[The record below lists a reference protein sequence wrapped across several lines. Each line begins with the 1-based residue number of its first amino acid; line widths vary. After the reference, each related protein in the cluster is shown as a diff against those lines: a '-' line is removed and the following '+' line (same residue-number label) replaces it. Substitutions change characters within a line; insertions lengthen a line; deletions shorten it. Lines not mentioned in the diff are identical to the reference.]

1 MRGLWRFIA
10 GLLLVLALLAGAA
23 FLFRGAI
30 ASSLIRTAM
39 TGMGI
44 ENPALS
50 VNGLTL
56 SGIELTDL
64 AAGANGRDLA
74 IERVSA
80 SYDLR
85 TLLTARRVEA
95 ITLGPGEATLRMAAD
110 GSLTLAGM
118 AVPPKGEGGPLPFEA
133 LGVEDM
139 KLTVTTPQGDAR
151 GRVSGKFSP
160 AEGGAFTLA
169 AQTEAM
175 GVAEARVDDA
185 ALDATL
191 TLAPDGAVA
200 FEVHATGDL
209 RNPMGEARGVALTA
223 SGEGASWREAMAGKA
238 GAFAGSAAIDL
249 QSADIPV
256 AEARSLAAL
265 ARPGATGRPINLLSL
280 SGKLTG
286 VLGPDGFSVFA
297 VEGAPLRLAADR
309 GDALAVSAI
318 DGAPLYQATP
328 EAQRAGFHLS
338 LTGETVS
345 GEAQL
350 SAQSV
355 DDGVW
360 TFDAGADFADQTIA
374 GVAFGK
380 TDFSVT
386 GEATAARFDGDIS
399 LTSLVKRA
407 EIGRLSFADT
417 ALRAL
422 LTIQTDFAEKSLLVS
437 GDRAK
442 CVFVDR
448 AKLAIPEQNSEAR
461 LANATLCQ
469 GEGPLLEAGWNGAP
483 HARLAGRLAAQ
494 SAFYRIGE
502 TRLEGAPPAI
512 DFSAAYRPEESRT
525 SVEGTLAG
533 GRVTINKALVASE
546 ATGKFVAHLGADG
559 FSGEASV
566 SRARL
571 AQPGDAPQIAPVIAA
586 GAARL
591 DGDALT
597 FDYSAATPAGA
608 AIGKGDGAH
617 DMKTSRG
624 RTAFHSGDLVFA
636 PGGLQPEALAPGL
649 RGIISGTTGAASAD
663 FTFGWG
669 AKPEDA
675 TSSGQIAIRNL
686 TFRGPGRAVSKTG
699 GLTGALKLS
708 SLSPLKSDG
717 VQTVEIG
724 VIDLNTLIMQ
734 DGVVEFE
741 LPGDETLAIARAA
754 FPWFGGEIGVYGA
767 SASLAGDE
775 ANVPLRA
782 ERIDFGEVLAY
793 FDVKGLSGEGMLS
806 GVLPLV
812 VEDGKASIVAGEFK
826 SDGPGVIRYQGEAS
840 EAAAGAS
847 DQAAVAFSILRDLRY
862 TSLRATIDGPLDG
875 RLDIKTYFEGTGEVP
890 VGKQSARVP
899 VKYNITLD
907 AALLELL
914 DQANLTRDIQMQ
926 FERGQAQEDGGVD
939 ELITRN
945 PGIFD

>member
-23 FLFRGAI
+23 FLFRGTLA
-30 ASSLIRTAM
+30 APLIRAAM
-39 TGMGI
+39 AGMGI
-44 ENPALS
+44 ENPAVS
-50 VNGLTL
+50 VNRLTL
-56 SGIELTDL
+56 SEIELTDL
-64 AAGANGRDLA
+64 SAGANGRDLA
-74 IERVSA
+74 ISRLTA
-80 SYDLR
+80 TYDLR
-85 TLLTARRVEA
+85 TLIAARRVEA
-95 ITLGPGEATLRMAAD
+95 IAIGPGEATLRVAAD
-110 GSLTLAGM
+110 GSVTLAGM

-133 LGVEDM
+133 LGIGDLALV
-139 KLTVTTPQGDAR
+139 VTTPQGDAQA
-151 GRVSGKFSP
+151 RVSGKFAP
-160 AEGGAFTLA
+160 AEGGAFTLT
-169 AQTEAM
+169 AQTDAM
-175 GVAEARVDDA
+175 GVAEGRVADG

-191 TLAPDGAVA
+191 TLAPDGAVG
-200 FEVHATGDL
+200 FEARASGDL
-209 RNPMGEARGVALTA
+209 SNAMGEARGVALTA

-238 GAFAGSAAIDL
+238 RGLAGSAAIDL

-256 AEARSLAAL
+256 AEAPSLAAL
-265 ARPGATGRPINLLSL
+265 SRPGATGRPINLLSL
-280 SGKLTG
+280 SGKLSA
-286 VLGPDGFSVFA
+286 VLEPDGFAVSA
-297 VEGAPLRLAADR
+297 VEGAPLRLVADR
-309 GDALAVSAI
+309 GDALAVSAL
-318 DGAPLYQATP
+318 DGAPLYEASS
-328 EAQRAGFHLS
+328 EAQRAGFRLS
-338 LTGETVS
+338 LTGEAVT

-350 SAQSV
+350 SARSV

-360 TFDAGADFADQTIA
+360 IFDAGADFVDQTIA
-374 GVAFGK
+374 GVAFGA
-380 TDFSVT
+380 TNFSMA
-386 GEATAARFDGDIS
+386 GETTAKKFDGDIS
-399 LTSLVKRA
+399 FTTLVRRA
-407 EIGRLSFADT
+407 EIGRLSLADT

-422 LTIQTDFAEKSLLVS
+422 LTIQTNFESKSLIVS

-442 CVFVDR
+442 CVFLDR
-448 AKLAIPEQNSEAR
+448 ARLAIAEQNSEAR
-461 LANATLCQ
+461 LASATLCQ
-469 GEGPLLEAGWNGAP
+469 GEGPLLEAGWDGAP
-483 HARLAGRLAAQ
+483 QARLAGRLAAG

-512 DFSAAYRPEESRT
+512 DFSAAYRPEDSRT
-525 SVEGTLAG
+525 SVEGTLTG
-533 GRVTINKALVASE
+533 GRVTINQALIASE
-546 ATGKFVAHLGADG
+546 AAGKFAARLDAEG
-559 FSGEASV
+559 FAGEASV

-591 DGDALT
+591 NGDALT
-597 FDYSAATPAGA
+597 FDYSASTPAGA
-608 AIGKGDGAH
+608 PIGKGEGAH

-624 RTAFHSGDLVFA
+624 QTAFRSGDLVFA

-649 RGIISGTTGAASAD
+649 KGIISGTTGAASAD

-669 AKPEDA
+669 VKPEDA
-675 TSSGQIAIRNL
+675 TSAGAIAIRNL

-708 SLSPLKSDG
+708 SLSPLKSAG

-734 DGVVEFE
+734 NGVVEFE
-741 LPGDETLAIARAA
+741 FPGDETLAIARAA
-754 FPWFGGEIGVYGA
+754 FPWFGGEIGVYDA
-767 SASLAGDE
+767 SASLAGDK

-812 VEDGKASIVAGEFK
+812 VEEGKASIVGGEFK

-862 TSLRATIDGPLDG
+862 SSLRATIDGPLDG

-926 FERGQAQEDGGVD
+926 FERGQAQQGGGVD
-939 ELITRN
+939 DLITKN
-945 PGIFD
+945 PGIFE